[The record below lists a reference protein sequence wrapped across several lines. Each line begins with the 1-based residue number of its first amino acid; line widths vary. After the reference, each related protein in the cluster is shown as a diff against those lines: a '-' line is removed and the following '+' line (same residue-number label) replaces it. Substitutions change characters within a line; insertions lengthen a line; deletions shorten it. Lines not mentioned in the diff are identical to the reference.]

1 MRQVKKYSRPLSISS
16 QFSLQHVDRD
26 TLTKPR
32 ALKSGNTIPLYV
44 PFVYLLLVIYGS
56 LIPFDYRAV
65 PISEIW
71 SRFLDMP
78 YLRLGV
84 ASRADWIA
92 NILLYVPMGFLSVA
106 WMGETARSTRG
117 KFLCVLVGFLG
128 CSFVAATIEFLQIFI
143 SPRTVSFNDIIAE
156 NLGVIVGIA
165 LWYTIG
171 GRLTRL
177 WKAISAGGR
186 KAIDAALVLYA
197 LLYLALSLFPFDFLV
212 SLSELSWKLT
222 THHYHAFIAGAAC
235 HDLNRCV
242 ITLIAE
248 IIAVVPFGILI
259 GIRSGSRQSHIF
271 STALLYGG
279 TFGIIIEFSQFF
291 MASGVSQGA
300 SVLTRILGLGFGL
313 WLFPLIGGGW
323 FYALRAF
330 LRIGIACAAVPYF
343 LLVMNLNGWFTQD
356 WVGLEEALFKLDK
369 KMFIPFYYHYFST
382 EIRAVSSLIYNAAM
396 YVPIG
401 FGYWAWCFSRR
412 AFSGSA
418 FIAGFSGG
426 IAAAL
431 IETGKLF
438 LAGKHPDFT
447 NILIAAVS
455 AGTVYRIAAWIFH
468 TSLQLQRTSLGV
480 LEDDKAKAS

>member
-1 MRQVKKYSRPLSISS
+1 VKKYSRE
-16 QFSLQHVDRD
+16 HVDRERF
-26 TLTKPR
+26 TKPR
-32 ALKSGNTIPLYV
+32 VLKSRDRIPSYV

-56 LIPFDYRAV
+56 LIPFDYRPV

-128 CSFVAATIEFLQIFI
+128 CSFIAATIEFLQIFI

-156 NLGVIVGIA
+156 NLGAIVGIA

-171 GRLTRL
+171 GRLTQL
-177 WKAISAGGR
+177 WRAISAGGR
-186 KAIDAALVLYA
+186 EAIDAALVLYA

-222 THHYHAFIAGAAC
+222 TDHYHAFIGGSSC
-235 HDLNRCV
+235 HDLKRCV
-242 ITLIAE
+242 VTLIAE
-248 IIAVVPFGILI
+248 IIAVVPLGILI
-259 GIRSGSRQSHIF
+259 GIRSGGRQSHIF
-271 STALLYGG
+271 STALLCGG
-279 TFGIIIEFSQFF
+279 TFGIIIEVSQFF

-300 SVLTRILGLGFGL
+300 SVLTRILGLGLGL
-313 WLFPLIGGGW
+313 WLFPSIGGGL
-323 FYALRAF
+323 FYALRPF
-330 LRIGIACAAVPYF
+330 LRISIVCAAVPYF
-343 LLVMNLNGWFTQD
+343 LLVMNLNGWFAQD

-382 EIRAVSSLIYNAAM
+382 ETRAVSSLLCNAAM

-412 AFSGSA
+412 AFSGST
-418 FIAGFSGG
+418 FIAGLFGG
-426 IAAAL
+426 IATAL
-431 IETGKLF
+431 IEIGKLC
-438 LAGKHPDFT
+438 LSGKHPDFT

-455 AGTVYRIAAWIFH
+455 AGAAYRITAWIFH
-468 TSLQLQRTSLGV
+468 MSLELQPTSADMHER
-480 LEDDKAKAS
+480 

>member
-1 MRQVKKYSRPLSISS
+1 MKKYSREY
-16 QFSLQHVDRD
+16 VDRERF
-26 TLTKPR
+26 TKPR
-32 ALKSGNTIPLYV
+32 VLKSRDRIPSYV
-44 PFVYLLLVIYGS
+44 PFVYLLLVVYGS
-56 LIPFDYRAV
+56 LVPFNYRAV

-78 YLRLGV
+78 YLMLGV
-84 ASRADWIA
+84 ASRADWVA
-92 NILLYVPMGFLSVA
+92 NILLYIPMGFLSVA

-128 CSFVAATIEFLQIFI
+128 CSFVAATIEFLQIFV
-143 SPRTVSFNDIIAE
+143 SPRTVSLNDIIAE
-156 NLGVIVGIA
+156 NLGAIVGIA

-186 KAIDAALVLYA
+186 EAIDAALVLYA

-222 THHYHAFIAGAAC
+222 TDHYHAFIGDSSC
-235 HDLNRCV
+235 HDLKRCV
-242 ITLIAE
+242 VTLIAE
-248 IIAVVPFGILI
+248 IIAVVPLGILI
-259 GIRSGSRQSHIF
+259 GIRSGGRQSHIF
-271 STALLYGG
+271 STALLCGG
-279 TFGIIIEFSQFF
+279 TFGIIIEVSQFF
-291 MASGVSQGA
+291 IASGVSQGA
-300 SVLTRILGLGFGL
+300 SVLTRILGLGLGL
-313 WLFPLIGGGW
+313 WLFPSIRGGL
-323 FYALRAF
+323 FYALRPF
-330 LRIGIACAAVPYF
+330 LRISIVCAAVPYF

-382 EIRAVSSLIYNAAM
+382 ETRAVSSLLCNAAM
-396 YVPIG
+396 YAPIG
-401 FGYWAWCFSRR
+401 FGYWAWCFSLR
-412 AFSGSA
+412 AFSGST
-418 FIAGFSGG
+418 FIAGLFGG
-426 IAAAL
+426 IATAL
-431 IETGKLF
+431 IEIGKLF
-438 LAGKHPDFT
+438 LSGKHPDFT

-455 AGTVYRIAAWIFH
+455 AGTVYRIADWIFH

>member
-1 MRQVKKYSRPLSISS
+1 MKKYSRE
-16 QFSLQHVDRD
+16 HVDRERF
-26 TLTKPR
+26 TKPR
-32 ALKSGNTIPLYV
+32 VLKSRDRIPSYV
-44 PFVYLLLVIYGS
+44 PFVYLLLVAYGS
-56 LIPFDYRAV
+56 LVPFDYRAV

-84 ASRADWIA
+84 ASRADWVA

-106 WMGETARSTRG
+106 WLGETARSTKG
-117 KFLCVLVGFLG
+117 KVLCVLVGFLG
-128 CSFVAATIEFLQIFI
+128 CSFVAATIEFLQIFV
-143 SPRTVSFNDIIAE
+143 SPRTVSLNDIIAE
-156 NLGVIVGIA
+156 NLGAIVGIA

-177 WKAISAGGR
+177 WKAMSAGGR
-186 KAIDAALVLYA
+186 EAIDAALVLYV
-197 LLYLALSLFPFDFLV
+197 LLYLTLSLFPFDFLV

-235 HDLNRCV
+235 HDLKRCV
-242 ITLIAE
+242 VMLIAE

-259 GIRSGSRQSHIF
+259 GIRSGGRQSHIF

-279 TFGIIIEFSQFF
+279 TFGIIIEVSQFF
-291 MASGVSQGA
+291 IASGVSQGA
-300 SVLTRILGLGFGL
+300 SVLTRILGLGLGL
-313 WLFPLIGGGW
+313 WLFPSIGGGW
-323 FYALRAF
+323 FYALRPF
-330 LRIGIACAAVPYF
+330 LRIGIVCAAVPYF
-343 LLVMNLNGWFTQD
+343 LLVMNLNGWFIQD
-356 WVGLEEALFKLDK
+356 WIGLEEALFKLDK

-382 EIRAVSSLIYNAAM
+382 ETRAVSSLLCNAAM

-412 AFSGSA
+412 AFFGSTLIPA
-418 FIAGFSGG
+418 LFGG

-455 AGTVYRIAAWIFH
+455 AGIAYRIAAWIFH
-468 TSLQLQRTSLGV
+468 MSLQLQRTSLGV